1 MNCRLH
7 AVMQGLSA
15 VLLATLVWRASVADD
30 ELEKRASWEVPDRTV
45 VKHQIDSWLADQKP
59 DEVATLKI
67 DTIWRNNA
75 PADQDLLDQT
85 ALTISVI
92 DSSTKAVYKLC
103 SGSRKSSKTPD
114 FKFLSDEETAAFVRN
129 NIRLYYGRWLSQ
141 HDLYDEALEQLDGLK
156 PRDVVDPASL
166 LFYQGVAFHRLL
178 KKEQCLPVLT
188 QLLENEDSLPR
199 RYKTLAGLMVADI
212 KPLKTDSLDEIA
224 RMMDDIRRRQELYRS
239 GTRVRKEE
247 EEVLAKLDKLIEEL
261 EKQLQQ
267 QQQQMA
273 GGAQQGSKQPS
284 NPLDQSVPGGVQG
297 EGNVDPKKIKKG
309 ADWGDLPPGD
319 RETVLQDLSK
329 DLPAHFREVI
339 EEYLKKLAK
348 DDQR

>member
-1 MNCRLH
+1 MNCKLRV
-7 AVMQGLSA
+7 VMTALFV
-15 VLLATLVWRASVADD
+15 VLLATLPWRTAAAND
-30 ELEKRASWEVPDRTV
+30 ELEKRASWEVPV
-45 VKHQIDSWLADQKP
+45 AKAVKQRIDTWLAEKKL
-59 DEVATLKI
+59 DEVTSLKI

-85 ALTISVI
+85 ALTVSVV
-92 DSSTKAVYKLC
+92 DAPSKAVYELC

-114 FKFLSDEETAAFVRN
+114 FKYLRDDGVAPFVRN
-129 NIRLYYGRWLSQ
+129 NMRLYYGRWLSQ
-141 HDLYDEALEQLDGLK
+141 HDLYDEAIEQLDGLK
-156 PRDVVDPASL
+156 PQDVVDPASL
-166 LFYQGVAFHRLL
+166 LFYQGVAYHRLL
-178 KKEQCLPVLT
+178 KKEQCLPVLN

-199 RYKTLAGLMVADI
+199 RYKTLADLMVADI
-212 KPLKTDSLDEIA
+212 QPLKTDSLDEIA
-224 RMMDDIRRRQELYRS
+224 RLMDDIRRRQELHRS

-267 QQQQMA
+267 QQQMA
-273 GGAQQGSKQPS
+273 SGAQQGGSQPS

-297 EGNVDPKKIKKG
+297 EGNVDPKKINKG
-309 ADWGDLPPGD
+309 ADWGDLPPGE
-319 RETVLQDLSK
+319 REAVLQDLSK

-348 DDQR
+348 DDRR